1 MGQPFFDDEEEGD
14 YTEDEW
20 ATRFYYSVKGFIP
33 DGIKVIPLF
42 QYSRRF
48 NKFQELVSGTQK
60 EFLFYFELCQTCC
73 LRELIEQ
80 YHSGSEVLE
89 VKINTNTKNSDTRRE
104 FSQVTS
110 SMHSIAIAKLLQQ
123 LKNGNRPKDVMSKG
137 LLVFMRKVMYL
148 FTLKASI
155 GSIDMAGLNI
165 SRSKIQCQAH
175 DVDSLPL
182 DFLCAGIACLIKED
196 AEEDAEEDAD

>member
-1 MGQPFFDDEEEGD
+1 
-14 YTEDEW
+14 
-20 ATRFYYSVKGFIP
+20 
-33 DGIKVIPLF
+33 
-42 QYSRRF
+42 
-48 NKFQELVSGTQK
+48 
-60 EFLFYFELCQTCC
+60 
-73 LRELIEQ
+73 
-80 YHSGSEVLE
+80 
-89 VKINTNTKNSDTRRE
+89 
-104 FSQVTS
+104 
-110 SMHSIAIAKLLQQ
+110 MHSIAIAKLLQQ

-137 LLVFMRKVMYL
+137 LLVFMRVMYQ

-196 AEEDAEEDAD
+196 AEEDAD